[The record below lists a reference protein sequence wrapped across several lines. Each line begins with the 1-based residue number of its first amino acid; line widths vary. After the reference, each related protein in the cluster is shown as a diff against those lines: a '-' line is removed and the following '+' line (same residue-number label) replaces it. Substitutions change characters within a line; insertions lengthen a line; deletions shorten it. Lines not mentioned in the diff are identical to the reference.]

1 MKKIALI
8 SAAAAATTLA
18 LAPAA
23 FAAPTQS
30 LTVSLTSKKAGT
42 SSKPTAV
49 GMTFDTGTTSTDPAG
64 GKQTLQQAK
73 ITLPKG
79 LKLNYKAFPSC
90 SEPTTCADSAP
101 KSQVGSGSAVASVL
115 GIDTPANGT
124 LTPFIGSNNQL
135 IIRTE
140 FSAPAIIDEPLL
152 GAVSVVG
159 GQYVFTFNVPEDL
172 QVPIPNAPQQ
182 ISSFK
187 LNFKKLTVKKGKKTI
202 PLIGLTSCPSGG
214 YVFKGD
220 FTYRPQTAGAVSET
234 ATASQTIKC
243 TKAKKK

>member
-8 SAAAAATTLA
+8 SAAATASALA
-18 LAPAA
+18 LSPAA

-30 LTVSLTSKKAGT
+30 LSVKLTSTKAGT
-42 SSKPTAV
+42 KAKPTAA
-49 GMTFDTGTTSTDPAG
+49 GLTFDTGTTSTDPAG
-64 GKQTLQQAK
+64 GKQTLSQAK

-79 LKLNYKAFPSC
+79 ITLNYKAFPSC

-101 KSQVGSGSAVASVL
+101 KSQIGNGTAVASVL
-115 GIDTPANGT
+115 GVDTPANGT
-124 LTPFIGSNNQL
+124 LTPFIGTNNRL

-140 FSAPAIIDEPLL
+140 FSAPAIIDEPLI
-152 GAVSVVG
+152 GNVSTVG

-202 PLIGLTSCPSGG
+202 PLIALTSCPAGG
-214 YVFKGD
+214 YEFKGD
-220 FTYRPQTAGAVSET
+220 FTFRPNAAGVSES

-243 TKAKKK
+243 SKAKK

>member
-30 LTVSLTSKKAGT
+30 LSVKLSSTKAGT
-42 SSKPTAV
+42 KAKPTAA
-49 GMTFDTGTTSTDPAG
+49 GLTFDTGTTSVDPAG
-64 GKQTLQQAK
+64 GKQTLSVAK

-79 LKLNYKAFPSC
+79 ITLNYKAFPSC

-101 KSQVGSGSAVASVL
+101 KSKVGSGSAVASVL
-115 GIDTPANGT
+115 GVDTPANGT
-124 LTPFIGSNNQL
+124 LTPFIGTNNRL

-140 FSAPAIIDEPLL
+140 FSAPAIIDEPLI
-152 GAVSVVG
+152 GNVSTSG

-187 LNFKKLTVKKGKKTI
+187 INFSKLTVKKGKKKI
-202 PLIGLTSCPSGG
+202 PLIALTSCPSGG

-220 FTYRPQTAGAVSET
+220 FTYRPNAAGVAET
-234 ATASQTIKC
+234 ASASQTIKC
-243 TKAKKK
+243 SKAKK